1 MAPAF
6 RETATVRVENEAKP
20 MNATRI
26 LISQHR
32 AIESLFAEVARATRP
47 QLRARAASRLIE
59 ELIAHMAGEEA
70 IFYPAARR
78 ALGRLAAHGEGG
90 IDDHFMLRA
99 QLRRFLATN
108 AREPS
113 FQPRFE
119 ALRLLF
125 TRHVQDEESELFPRV
140 EAALA
145 RPQLDALGAEVL
157 GARPPI
163 WVVTGDQ
170 DALVYP
176 DMASTA
182 LGVRLPSLSH
192 N

>member
-1 MAPAF
+1 
-6 RETATVRVENEAKP
+6 

-26 LISQHR
+26 LIAQHR
-32 AIESLFAEVARATRP
+32 AIESLFAEVDRETRP
-47 QLRARAASRLIE
+47 QARARAASRLTE
-59 ELIAHMAGEEA
+59 ELIAHMTGEEA

-78 ALGRLAAHGEGG
+78 ALDDRG

-108 AREPS
+108 VREPS

-125 TRHVQDEESELFPRV
+125 SHHVQEEESELFPRV
-140 EAALA
+140 AAVLA
-145 RPQLDALGAEVL
+145 APQLDALGAEVV

-163 WVVTGDQ
+163 WVVTTETH
-170 DALVYP
+170 ALLHSGN
-176 DMASTA
+176 AT
-182 LGVRLPSLSH
+182 LRGVQLPSLH
-192 N
+192 QN

>member
-1 MAPAF
+1 
-6 RETATVRVENEAKP
+6 

-32 AIESLFAEVARATRP
+32 AIEALFVEVARETRP
-47 QLRARAASRLIE
+47 QARARAASRLTE

-78 ALGRLAAHGEGG
+78 ALGRLAANGEGG

-108 AREPS
+108 VREPS

-140 EAALA
+140 EATLA
-145 RPQLDALGAEVL
+145 RAQLDALGARVL

-163 WVVTGDQ
+163 WLVSGDQ
-170 DALVYP
+170 DTVIYP
-176 DMASTA
+176 DMGSLS
-182 LGVRLPSLSH
+182 LGLRLPSLSQ

>member
-1 MAPAF
+1 
-6 RETATVRVENEAKP
+6 

-26 LISQHR
+26 LIAQHR
-32 AIESLFAEVARATRP
+32 AIESLFADVDRETRP
-47 QLRARAASRLIE
+47 QARTRAASRLTE

-78 ALGRLAAHGEGG
+78 ALNDRG

-108 AREPS
+108 VREPS

-125 TRHVQDEESELFPRV
+125 THHVQEEESELFPRV
-140 EAALA
+140 EAAIEA
-145 RPQLDALGAEVL
+145 PQLDALGTEVM

-163 WVVTGDQ
+163 WVVTTETH
-170 DALVYP
+170 ALVQSS
-176 DMASTA
+176 DAA
-182 LGVRLPSLSH
+182 LRGVQLPSL
-192 N
+192 NQN